1 MKRRAYFIIF
11 LIFSGVSVNGGF
23 FYTRAQAATQD
34 VVITELMYDPVG
46 GDTNHEWVELYNAGV
61 EPVMLVGGS
70 GADGW
75 RIFDGAN
82 HVFTTSTL
90 LGTGAY
96 MVLAQ
101 DSAQFLKDYQVFT
114 GTLVESSF
122 ILDNA
127 SGRAALRV
135 GSSGVPW
142 SEIQYTSAWG
152 GSGNGYTLTKKHALG
167 ADTADEWVQSAV
179 LAGTP
184 GVQNTFVENN
194 SASATSTPAVT
205 NQNIGSGAPPVAPAA
220 GNTQAQSNV
229 LDSGIAKLFINEIY
243 PAPHTGEKEW
253 IELYNPNSAAVDL
266 TGWKLTDNSS
276 TTTLY
281 GAISAERFVYWEFKG
296 VLNNDGDII
305 SLHRPDGSIAD
316 KLIYGDWQ
324 GSVLPAPENGQS
336 LARFPDGVAS
346 VNPLHDFFLT
356 TTPTRAGANKIN
368 APQEPVKKT
377 DTDSRAPSRAD
388 MIGVEFSEVLP
399 NPVGPDD
406 ALQGE
411 FIELKNFATSTVDM
425 SGWRIG
431 YNEQTYRIASGTLVG
446 AGQFVLLYRETT
458 HIFLSNDKGTVNLL
472 DARDALIDRMKY
484 EKAEAGTSINR
495 TGKDQWEWSMAPT
508 PGAENHVVPPNHPPE
523 PVMSIEGD
531 FFSDNQL
538 WFDASDSWDADGDA
552 LSFIWIFSDGGRTQ
566 GKWVSHIFD
575 DTKTHRVT
583 LIAIDTHKR
592 ARSLTH
598 QLKMNEIYDPNF
610 VENTMDEFVTST
622 QLKTSTSAKKS
633 VAKKSTSA
641 ASVRSVSKSKPLKVV
656 TVGGASALDVGVHV
670 SVQGTVVAMP
680 GEFAAQTL
688 YVAEAD
694 DMGSAVQVYMQKK
707 LWPTLKR
714 GDSVQVDGEIGKAY
728 GAARIKIKT
737 ADDIEVIGHDAHVE
751 PLRTVVAEVPTS
763 MGAALVSVEGTIVDD
778 FAGGFAL
785 ADESGQILLGL
796 KRGTALPKGLVHIGD
811 TARVT
816 GIAVPAKNGM
826 QILPRDAHDI
836 EITGR
841 DALVAKASARRGL
854 TPLMWFGV
862 ITLCGACGVGV
873 AWWWV
878 RRRH

>member
-1 MKRRAYFIIF
+1 
-11 LIFSGVSVNGGF
+11 
-23 FYTRAQAATQD
+23 
-34 VVITELMYDPVG
+34 MY
-46 GDTNHEWVELYNAGV
+46 Y
-61 EPVMLVGGS
+61 
-70 GADGW
+70 
-75 RIFDGAN
+75 
-82 HVFTTSTL
+82 
-90 LGTGAY
+90 
-96 MVLAQ
+96 
-101 DSAQFLKDYQVFT
+101 
-114 GTLVESSF
+114 
-122 ILDNA
+122 
-127 SGRAALRV
+127 
-135 GSSGVPW
+135 
-142 SEIQYTSAWG
+142 QYTQMLPGLAEFVPKLG
-152 GSGNGYTLTKKHALG
+152 PGHRIPTAKHRCM
-167 ADTADEWVQSAV
+167 SC
-179 LAGTP
+179 
-184 GVQNTFVENN
+184 
-194 SASATSTPAVT
+194 
-205 NQNIGSGAPPVAPAA
+205 PP
-220 GNTQAQSNV
+220 
-229 LDSGIAKLFINEIY
+229 
-243 PAPHTGEKEW
+243 
-253 IELYNPNSAAVDL
+253 
-266 TGWKLTDNSS
+266 
-276 TTTLY
+276 
-281 GAISAERFVYWEFKG
+281 
-296 VLNNDGDII
+296 
-305 SLHRPDGSIAD
+305 
-316 KLIYGDWQ
+316 
-324 GSVLPAPENGQS
+324 
-336 LARFPDGVAS
+336 
-346 VNPLHDFFLT
+346 
-356 TTPTRAGANKIN
+356 
-368 APQEPVKKT
+368 
-377 DTDSRAPSRAD
+377 
-388 MIGVEFSEVLP
+388 
-399 NPVGPDD
+399 
-406 ALQGE
+406 
-411 FIELKNFATSTVDM
+411 
-425 SGWRIG
+425 
-431 YNEQTYRIASGTLVG
+431 
-446 AGQFVLLYRETT
+446 
-458 HIFLSNDKGTVNLL
+458 
-472 DARDALIDRMKY
+472 
-484 EKAEAGTSINR
+484 NR

-538 WFDASDSWDADGDA
+538 WFDASDSWDADEDA

-656 TVGGASALDVGVHV
+656 TVGGASALDVGVRV